1 MMIDDPVF
9 RAIADPTRREILV
22 LLGEGDLRAGDIA
35 EAFPRISRPAVS
47 KHLRVLREAG
57 LIDERERDDGRE
69 RRYHLNPV
77 PLQAI
82 HDWLQPFEHLWA
94 QRLQTLKDLI
104 EKGDD

>member
-1 MMIDDPVF
+1 MIHDPVF
-9 RAIADPTRREILV
+9 RALADPTRRQILE

-35 EAFPRISRPAVS
+35 EAFPQISRPAVS

-57 LIDERERDDGRE
+57 LIDESERDDGRE
-69 RRYHLNPV
+69 RRYHLNAA
-77 PLQAI
+77 PLQAV
-82 HDWLQPFEHLWA
+82 HQWLQLFEARWT